1 MMNRI
6 RRSFVS
12 FGRVGKSGFVNFFR
26 NWWLSIAA
34 TSIMLVTLLII
45 SGTFLFNQA
54 ISDTLDDLSK
64 DLTVSVYIQDDTT
77 EEQQLQLKSE
87 IESDENVTK
96 VTFTSKAQAKRDY
109 LEENEFSPEL
119 IEAVGIVGGDTFP
132 ASFEAQLNDLTAS
145 DGFKRIIEQDKY
157 SDVVESYSEERL
169 NTAREFG
176 EIQKSIV
183 NVGLVIGGIFTGI
196 SMLII
201 FNTIRM
207 AIFTRRDEI
216 RMMKLIGATKNF
228 IRAPFLFESSLY
240 GIISGS
246 LTTAIIYF
254 GLKNI
259 GDVAST
265 VTLSGIKQLVA
276 DNILVGGAAI
286 VLIGVIIGVI
296 SSLLAM
302 ARHLRL
308 NT

>member
-1 MMNRI
+1 MMKRL
-6 RRSFVS
+6 RRAFVS

-45 SGTFLFNQA
+45 SGTFLFNRA

-64 DLTVSVYIQDDTT
+64 DLTVSVYLQDDMTD
-77 EEQQLQLKSE
+77 EQRDQLRNE
-87 IESDENVTK
+87 IQSDENVIN
-96 VTFTSKAQAKRDY
+96 VTFTSKADAKKDY

-119 IEAVGIVGGDTFP
+119 IEAVGIVGDTFP

-157 SDVVESYSEERL
+157 SQVVESYSEERL

-240 GIISGS
+240 GVISGS
-246 LTTAIIYF
+246 LTVVIIYF
-254 GLKNI
+254 GLRNI

-276 DNILVGGAAI
+276 DNVLIGGAAI
-286 VLIGVIIGVI
+286 ILVGVIIGVI